1 MQPAGFFFLL
11 LLTPPQDEVSVLLVS
26 ELTLA
31 NIAQTTTEATL
42 AREGLNP
49 LHVTTPTAAESQS
62 CKKKKKTTTTT
73 TKKSPPAGL
82 IFMTH
87 RREREA
93 GGGGETRTEPGRLT
107 WLQPDAGQ
115 TSSPNKNNKNKKRGG
130 TNFHPLKKK
139 KK

>member
-1 MQPAGFFFLL
+1 MCNQPAFFLL

-73 TKKSPPAGL
+73 TTKKKSPPAGL

-93 GGGGETRTEPGRLT
+93 GGGGRPEP
-107 WLQPDAGQ
+107 
-115 TSSPNKNNKNKKRGG
+115 SPVG
-130 TNFHPLKKK
+130 
-139 KK
+139 

>member
-1 MQPAGFFFLL
+1 MQPAGFFLLL

-62 CKKKKKTTTTT
+62 CKKKTTTTT

-87 RREREA
+87 RREREP
-93 GGGGETRTEPGRLT
+93 GGGGRPEP
-107 WLQPDAGQ
+107 
-115 TSSPNKNNKNKKRGG
+115 SPVG
-130 TNFHPLKKK
+130 
-139 KK
+139 